1 MVCKQNMFGLLFWK
15 IQRYFLFSQTLFICI
30 ILNKPP
36 LTAIYTCLSWIT
48 FIFFKKNPTR
58 KYISCFISQ
67 WFLFFLGQHF
77 YKRSQY
83 FLCVIKKTFRK
94 HLFGIQIN
102 VNIQFLNVKNRPDI
116 SVTSKTRVGQV
127 SNPDVLAKSE
137 HQPVSGARTSQ
148 WSGVH

>member
-1 MVCKQNMFGLLFWK
+1 M
-15 IQRYFLFSQTLFICI
+15 
-30 ILNKPP
+30 
-36 LTAIYTCLSWIT
+36 
-48 FIFFKKNPTR
+48 
-58 KYISCFISQ
+58 
-67 WFLFFLGQHF
+67 
-77 YKRSQY
+77 
-83 FLCVIKKTFRK
+83 
-94 HLFGIQIN
+94 FGIQTN

>member
-1 MVCKQNMFGLLFWK
+1 MCGLLSWK

-48 FIFFKKNPTR
+48 FIFFKKNNQ
-58 KYISCFISQ
+58 KIYFFISQ

-102 VNIQFLNVKNRPDI
+102 VNIQFLNVKHRPDI